1 MVKLVLQGKYKIIET
16 WGETRILILDDK
28 DRYAW
33 IHASGIGEILVTTK
47 KKFTS
52 HYTIAR
58 GKFRVYEVRKEA
70 ELIDGLHLELYVGEG
85 LWQGYLLP
93 TGLPKNKD
101 IRNKIVP
108 TNQII
113 TQASLARFET

>member
-1 MVKLVLQGKYKIIET
+1 MIKLLKQGSYKIVET
-16 WGETRILILDDK
+16 WGETRILVLDDR

-33 IHASGIGEILVTTK
+33 VVAAGIGEILVTTK
-47 KKFTS
+47 KRFNKL
-52 HYTIAR
+52 YTLAR
-58 GKFRVYEVRKEA
+58 GKFRLYEVKDEPK
-70 ELIDGLHLELYVGEG
+70 LTGVQHLELYVGEG
-85 LWQGYLLP
+85 FWQGYLLP

-113 TQASLARFET
+113 TETSNLRLLA